1 MSAKKG
7 KKDVK
12 NNRNS
17 CDTIMLIKRR
27 FVKMTKLILKRI
39 YDKEL
44 PAGYRVLVDRLWP
57 RGMSKVRAQ
66 LDLWAKQIAPSAE
79 LRKWFSHDPAKYPEF
94 KNKYLDEINNNPY
107 TEEFLNELKAALK
120 TQDVLILYSAKDEEH
135 NDAVVLMEYL
145 NTKI

>member
-1 MSAKKG
+1 
-7 KKDVK
+7 
-12 NNRNS
+12 
-17 CDTIMLIKRR
+17 
-27 FVKMTKLILKRI
+27 MTKLILKRI

-107 TEEFLNELKAALK
+107 TEEFLSELKAALK